1 MEWRKQRLLDMTE
14 MAIYEKREG
23 RTDEQVDAYF
33 KSDYLSAELLKSFL
47 AATIVFL
54 MLIGVYCLYHF
65 EELMLTIYSLDLK
78 LLIRQILTR
87 YFLFLAVFLVITLIV
102 YVRRYNHTRR
112 NLREYYRNLKEL
124 SAGYER
130 NEDM

>member
-1 MEWRKQRLLDMTE
+1 MLNGDRIRLMTE

-78 LLIRQILTR
+78 FLIRQILTR

>member
-1 MEWRKQRLLDMTE
+1 LNGDRIRLMTE

>member
-1 MEWRKQRLLDMTE
+1 
-14 MAIYEKREG
+14 
-23 RTDEQVDAYF
+23 
-33 KSDYLSAELLKSFL
+33 
-47 AATIVFL
+47 

>member
-1 MEWRKQRLLDMTE
+1 MLNGDRIRLMTE

-87 YFLFLAVFLVITLIV
+87 YFLFLAVFLAITLIV

>member
-1 MEWRKQRLLDMTE
+1 MLNGDRIRLMTE

-23 RTDEQVDAYF
+23 RQDERVDAYF

-47 AATIVFL
+47 AATLVFL
-54 MLIGVYCLYHF
+54 LLVGVYCLYHF
-65 EELMLTIYSLDLK
+65 EELMLTIYSLDLNA
-78 LLIRQILTR
+78 LARQILTR
-87 YFLFLAVFLVITLIV
+87 YILFLLVFLAITLVI
-102 YVRRYNHTRR
+102 YLRRYNHTRR

-130 NEDM
+130 NEEP

>member
-1 MEWRKQRLLDMTE
+1 MLNGDRIRLMTE

-130 NEDM
+130 NEEP

>member
-1 MEWRKQRLLDMTE
+1 MLNGDRIRLMTE

-87 YFLFLAVFLVITLIV
+87 YFLFLAAFLVITLIV

>member
-1 MEWRKQRLLDMTE
+1 MLNGDRIRLMTE

-33 KSDYLSAELLKSFL
+33 KSDYLSAELLKSFP

>member
-1 MEWRKQRLLDMTE
+1 MLNGDRIRLMTE

>member
-1 MEWRKQRLLDMTE
+1 MLNGDRIRLMTE

-23 RTDEQVDAYF
+23 RQDERVDAYF

-47 AATIVFL
+47 AATLVFL
-54 MLIGVYCLYHF
+54 MLVGVYCLYQF
-65 EELMLTIYSLDLK
+65 EELMLTIYSLDLNA
-78 LLIRQILTR
+78 LARQILTR
-87 YFLFLAVFLVITLIV
+87 YILFLLVFLAITLVV
-102 YVRRYNHTRR
+102 YLRRYNHTRR

-130 NEDM
+130 NEEP

>member
-1 MEWRKQRLLDMTE
+1 MLNGDRIRLMTE

-124 SAGYER
+124 GR
-130 NEDM
+130 L

>member
-1 MEWRKQRLLDMTE
+1 MLNGDRIRLMTE

-65 EELMLTIYSLDLK
+65 EELMLTIYSLDLNQ
-78 LLIRQILTR
+78 LIRQILTR

-102 YVRRYNHTRR
+102 YVRRYNRTRR

-130 NEDM
+130 NEEM